1 MEIQKNL
8 ANWLRIG
15 LGVYLVVYALNR
27 FFHFLPTSYGT
38 MPEEAQYFLDAVMFY
53 LPYLYAF
60 EILVGLLLIFNK
72 WTPFLLIVLFP
83 LSVSFLMFSVINNDF
98 QEIWPAVIVAGLN
111 IILLFNSRERYK
123 VLFA

>member
-38 MPEEAQYFLDAVMFY
+38 KPEEAQYFLDAVMFY